1 MRIALAFRGM
11 SYIKEYIYNL
21 GDGKCTD
28 PYTIDFSDCLP
39 AYFKNIINPLK
50 DSGHQVDIF
59 FRTYD
64 SVKLQ
69 SFIDQLTPVKV
80 VITEY
85 DPLAMP
91 NSMFGY
97 RIDRDSAKD
106 IKDYQDEH
114 GVVYDYVIETRFDLY
129 IYENIAN
136 VYLPETA
143 VCVITPGQ
151 DALMF
156 YPGAFLPNIIK
167 VFDTLANNNVLVL
180 NFCNYLDVP
189 SHMCYN
195 NKTMNHNYY
204 PFYNNSRQLF
214 TPNGHYFKVGGTLEE
229 INDPSSNYY
238 SDVNKCNRTFTS
250 AITRTS

>member
-11 SYIKEYIYNL
+11 SYMKDYIYNL
-21 GDGKCTD
+21 GDGRSTD
-28 PYTIDFSDCLP
+28 PYTVDFSDCIP
-39 AYFKNIINPLK
+39 VYFKNVIKPLK

-69 SFIDQLTPVKV
+69 SFIDQLNPIKIVLS
-80 VITEY
+80 EY

-106 IKDYQDEH
+106 IKEYQDEN
-114 GVVYDYVIETRFDLY
+114 GFIYDSVIETRFDLY
-129 IYENIAN
+129 IYENITN
-136 VYLPETA
+136 LYLPDNT
-143 VCVITPGQ
+143 VSVITPGQ

-156 YPGAFLPNIIK
+156 YPGIFLPNIIN
-167 VFDTLANNNVLVL
+167 VFNTLANNNVLVL
-180 NFCNYLDVP
+180 NFCNYLDVA
-189 SHMCYN
+189 SHTCYN
-195 NKTMNHNYY
+195 NKFINNNYY

-214 TPNGHYFKVGGTLEE
+214 TPIGHYFKIGGTLEE
-229 INDPSSNYY
+229 INDLSSKYY
-238 SDVNKCNRTFTS
+238 SDVNKCNQTFTS
-250 AITRTS
+250 AIN